1 MIGHLAVILLDRDE
15 KTDEDLIIEPFEAEK
30 VDEHEKGFTNFVI
43 VIHVQCVK
51 GEPGDGFEDAMQQ
64 TIKKWLIELCKK
76 KRPQKDIWI

>member
-51 GEPGDGFEDAMQQ
+51 GEPGDGIVEFG
-64 TIKKWLIELCKK
+64 
-76 KRPQKDIWI
+76 RPFGHDFVDLVG